1 MTMLDRFNTRVQCSE
16 KDAKLLVT
24 TTELGDVLKARLPLM
39 PAHPRALLTL
49 LEGLA
54 LWQGQPLST
63 ALSVPARSLPFLD
76 SALWG
81 DDLWPAESP
90 LVSFNIVGPARRV
103 ARLKGVG
110 DFRALR
116 VIPGGRP

>member
-1 MTMLDRFNTRVQCSE
+1 MLDYFDTRVQCSD
-16 KDAKLLVT
+16 KHAKLLAT
-24 TTELGDVLKARLPLM
+24 SPELGDVLKARLPLM

-54 LWQGQPLST
+54 LWQGKPLSA
-63 ALSVPARSLPFLD
+63 ALFVPGRSLPFLD

-90 LVSFNIVGPARRV
+90 LVSFNVVGPARRV

-116 VIPGGRP
+116 LIPGGRP